1 MKMHR
6 MLPALAGLMLIAG
19 GDAYAQ
25 GPPPGNTTGG
35 EPGMHAQ
42 GRMGRGA
49 PMRQMRE
56 RRASVWQQLDLTD
69 TQKAKIEEIRDR
81 QQRKGITA
89 RADLQVAALDLRK
102 LMRADKP
109 SLASI
114 NAQIDK
120 MSTMRASL
128 QKARIATLLEMRDV
142 LTDEQR
148 KQLKELR
155 GPGGRMG
162 EEMGP
167 GEDHMGPMMGFGEG
181 DDETEA
187 H

>member
-1 MKMHR
+1 MKIHR

-19 GDAYAQ
+19 ADAYAQ
-25 GPPPGNTTGG
+25 GPPPGGAQGG
-35 EPGMHAQ
+35 EPGMHAH
-42 GRMGRGA
+42 GRMGPGA
-49 PMRQMRE
+49 PMREMRARHAE
-56 RRASVWQQLDLTD
+56 IWRQLDLTD
-69 TQKAKIEEIRDR
+69 VQKAKIEEIRDR

-89 RADLQVAALDLRK
+89 RADMQVAALDLRK

-109 SLASI
+109 NLASI
-114 NAQIDK
+114 NAQVDK
-120 MSTMRASL
+120 IATMRASL
-128 QKARIATLLEMRDV
+128 RKAQIAALFEMRDV

-148 KQLKELR
+148 QKLKELR
-155 GPGGRMG
+155 GPGGIG

-181 DDETEA
+181 DEETEA

>member
-1 MKMHR
+1 MKIHR
-6 MLPALAGLMLIAG
+6 ILPALAGVMLIAG
-19 GDAYAQ
+19 ADAYAQ
-25 GPPPGNTTGG
+25 GPPPGNATGG

-42 GRMGRGA
+42 GRMGRRA
-49 PMRQMRE
+49 PMGQMRA
-56 RRASVWQQLDLTD
+56 RRAEIWSQLDLTD
-69 TQKAKIEEIRDR
+69 AQKTKIAEIRDR
-81 QQRKGITA
+81 QQRKGIQA

-109 SLASI
+109 NLASI

-120 MSTMRASL
+120 MATMRAS
-128 QKARIATLLEMRDV
+128 QRKAQIATLFEMRDV

-148 KQLKELR
+148 TKLKELR
-155 GPGGRMG
+155 GPGGIG